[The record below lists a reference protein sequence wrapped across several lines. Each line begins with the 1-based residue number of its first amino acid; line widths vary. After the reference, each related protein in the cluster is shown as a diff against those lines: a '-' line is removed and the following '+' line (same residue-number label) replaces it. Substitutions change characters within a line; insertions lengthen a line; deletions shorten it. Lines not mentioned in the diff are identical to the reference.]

1 MDKLYTVDEV
11 KDILKVSENT
21 VRRYLSE
28 GKLKYVKVFGNTRIT
43 EEELKK
49 HIKPVAKDD
58 KQNDK

>member
-21 VRRYLSE
+21 VRRYLSQ

-43 EEELKK
+43 QEELEK

>member
-43 EEELKK
+43 EEELEK
-49 HIKPVAKDD
+49 HIKPSGKKEV
-58 KQNDK
+58 

>member
-28 GKLKYVKVFGNTRIT
+28 GKLKYVKIFGNTRIT

-49 HIKPVAKDD
+49 HIKPSGKEV
-58 KQNDK
+58 